1 MTTADDTIPALIAE
15 ISHFNPSVRL
25 SAFRSLSKL
34 GSVARQALP
43 NLTVAL
49 SDQDSKIREGAAQA
63 IGQLGREAMP
73 TLVRMLTHP
82 DKYVRR
88 NAVWGLGKL
97 GPQAKAVLGELCQ
110 ALKDEDPRTA
120 AGAAQALGSMG
131 PEATAA
137 VPMLAE
143 AMRGTNIVLCRL
155 AAKALSLIGRPALAT
170 LISHLNHHDPFVKGE
185 AAVAL
190 GWMGPTAAAAVQ
202 PLIELLRGV
211 QAKRPS
217 PSSYASGLLGAG
229 TPTTPVAPP
238 SAVSDKNQTEEGT
251 RTNAVTALGRIGR
264 DAMTALPYLQ
274 DALTDGCESVRRAAE
289 VSIRQVQGVE

>member
-1 MTTADDTIPALIAE
+1 MTSSADETVPALIAE
-15 ISHFNPSVRL
+15 IQHFNPTVRL

-34 GSVARQALP
+34 GSDARQALP
-43 NLTVAL
+43 DLTRAL
-49 SDQDSKIREGAAQA
+49 NDDDAKIREGAAQA

-97 GPQAKAVLGELCQ
+97 GPQARSVMHDLCQ

-131 PEATAA
+131 AEAAPA

-155 AAKALSLIGRPALAT
+155 AAKALSQIGRSALAT
-170 LISHLNHHDPFVKGE
+170 LISHLKHHDPFVKGE

-190 GWMGPTAAAAVQ
+190 GWMGPAAAAAVQ
-202 PLIELLRGV
+202 TLIDLLRT
-211 QAKRPS
+211 AKKPTS
-217 PSSYASGLLGAG
+217 QYASGLLGAG

-238 SAVSDKNQTEEGT
+238 SPVAADNQTEEGT
-251 RTNAVTALGRIGR
+251 RINAVTALGRIGP
-264 DAMTALPYLQ
+264 DALTALPYLQ
-274 DALTDGCESVRRAAE
+274 DALADPCEAVRRAAE
-289 VSIRQVQGVE
+289 VAIRQVQGVE